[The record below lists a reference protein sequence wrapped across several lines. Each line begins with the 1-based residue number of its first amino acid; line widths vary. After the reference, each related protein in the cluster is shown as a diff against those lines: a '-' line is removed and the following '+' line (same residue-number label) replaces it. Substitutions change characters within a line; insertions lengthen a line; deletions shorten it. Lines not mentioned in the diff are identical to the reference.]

1 MANTSRW
8 ASVFGSSKS
17 SAQVGRESVTSFESL
32 DEDIF
37 DFNKRAVDDD
47 VRRKRR
53 RIIIAVVVIIAL
65 LAVAGGVAAGVV
77 LGTRS
82 SNSKPA
88 AADELELLPITTETE
103 TVAVAP
109 SPSRMEPCKQ
119 PDMRC
124 VYTTHTQ
131 Q

>member
-1 MANTSRW
+1 MANASRW
-8 ASVFGSSKS
+8 DSVLGSSKS
-17 SAQVGRESVTSFESL
+17 SAQVGRESVTSFESF

-82 SNSKPA
+82 TKPA
-88 AADELELLPITTETE
+88 NEPLPLEI
-103 TVAVAP
+103 VAVVP
-109 SPSRMEPCKQ
+109 SPSGMEQQ
-119 PDMRC
+119 PDMGC
-124 VYTTHTQ
+124 VNTIAPVYTTHTQ